1 MEPEE
6 KYFPQRGQGGMRNTD
21 VGGMAVPHNKGLS
34 FYKRRKK
41 ISPLAVREFFVVIFG
56 MVAAVFIAVVLTFF
70 FGTYTN
76 MVGASMEPDLY
87 NGQRVYVNR
96 FSYTLSTPK
105 VGDVVVFLPNGNTN
119 THYYVKRVVAGP
131 GDTVL
136 IQNGVLYVNG
146 LESPWAKMKILDP
159 GIAGTELTL
168 ELGQYFCMGD
178 NPGSSEDSRSANIGP
193 IQEQDIIGEAWL
205 RLGGD
210 QGGAGLIH

>member
-1 MEPEE
+1 
-6 KYFPQRGQGGMRNTD
+6 
-21 VGGMAVPHNKGLS
+21 VPHNKGLS

-193 IQEQDIIGEAWL
+193 IREQDIIGEAWL
-205 RLGGD
+205 HLGGD

>member
-1 MEPEE
+1 M
-6 KYFPQRGQGGMRNTD
+6 
-21 VGGMAVPHNKGLS
+21 PHNKGLS

-131 GDTVL
+131 GDSVA
-136 IQNGVLYVNG
+136 IRDGILYVNG
-146 LESPWAKMKILDP
+146 EESPWVEEKLAEA
-159 GIAGTELTL
+159 GIAAEEFTVENGE
-168 ELGQYFCMGD
+168 YFCIGD
-178 NPGSSEDSRSANIGP
+178 NPGNSEDSRSANIGP
-193 IQEQDIIGEAWL
+193 VREEDI
-205 RLGGD
+205 LGKVWFRAAYGD
-210 QGGAGLIH
+210 TGMGFVK

>member
-1 MEPEE
+1 M
-6 KYFPQRGQGGMRNTD
+6 
-21 VGGMAVPHNKGLS
+21 PHNKGLS

-41 ISPLAVREFFVVIFG
+41 ISPLAVREFFVVVFG

-146 LESPWAKMKILDP
+146 LESPWVKMKILDP
-159 GIAGTELTL
+159 GIAGTELAM
-168 ELGQYFCMGD
+168 ELGQYFCIGD

-193 IQEQDIIGEAWL
+193 IREQDIIGEAWL